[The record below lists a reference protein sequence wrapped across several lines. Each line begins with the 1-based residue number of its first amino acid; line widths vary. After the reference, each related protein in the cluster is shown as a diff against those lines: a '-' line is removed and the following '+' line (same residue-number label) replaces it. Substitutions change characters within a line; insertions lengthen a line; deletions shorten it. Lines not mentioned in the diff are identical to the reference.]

1 MGGEILS
8 LYDKDEM
15 EIILG
20 QLTEDITIKDT
31 ENEAVNWSPEDL
43 KQLFIKVSFVVH
55 ALAT

>member
-1 MGGEILS
+1 MSGEILS

-20 QLTEDITIKDT
+20 QLTEDITVNDT

-43 KQLFIKVSFVVH
+43 KQLFIKVS
-55 ALAT
+55 